1 MDSLRGV
8 CGANGK
14 RFGGAAPACPDQMSN
29 NRPCGAI
36 AAVRFLVRI
45 REPDG
50 CWRTSAHGRR
60 NLPAWHTAG
69 RETCSSS
76 GQIRFGRCRKGAR
89 KEHTP
94 LSRGRGE
101 PVGIKMTFARL
112 AALACLAL
120 PAADVG
126 AQSLDDAR
134 SAYAEGRFLAAAEL
148 AEALATSEGY
158 ALAAQS
164 LAIHA
169 HFFAPEREWEE
180 SVERAIRMG
189 DEAIRADSANAEAR
203 YQAAH
208 ALGRYAQGVGA
219 VTALRQGLA
228 GRIRERLDA
237 AIRLDPYHW
246 EARLALG
253 GWHADIAAEGFVA
266 RRMYGGNRPA
276 AIVLFEQALQMA
288 PESRVVL
295 YEYAIRLPDLDEEN
309 GEERA
314 REMLDT
320 AARLPIVDAYD
331 GLVQKLVREGI
342 ASREGG

>member
-1 MDSLRGV
+1 MDLQLTDKT
-8 CGANGK
+8 A
-14 RFGGAAPACPDQMSN
+14 
-29 NRPCGAI
+29 
-36 AAVRFLVRI
+36 LVT
-45 REPDG
+45 G
-50 CWRTSAHGRR
+50 S
-60 NLPAWHTAG
+60 
-69 RETCSSS
+69 
-76 GQIRFGRCRKGAR
+76 
-89 KEHTP
+89 
-94 LSRGRGE
+94 SRGLGFASARALLDEGCSVAICARG
-101 PVGIKMTFARL
+101 
-112 AALACLAL
+112 
-120 PAADVG
+120 
-126 AQSLDDAR
+126 
-134 SAYAEGRFLAAAEL
+134 
-148 AEALATSEGY
+148 
-158 ALAAQS
+158 
-164 LAIHA
+164 
-169 HFFAPEREWEE
+169 
-180 SVERAIRMG
+180 
-189 DEAIRADSANAEAR
+189 
-203 YQAAH
+203 
-208 ALGRYAQGVGA
+208 
-219 VTALRQGLA
+219 
-228 GRIRERLDA
+228 RERLDA